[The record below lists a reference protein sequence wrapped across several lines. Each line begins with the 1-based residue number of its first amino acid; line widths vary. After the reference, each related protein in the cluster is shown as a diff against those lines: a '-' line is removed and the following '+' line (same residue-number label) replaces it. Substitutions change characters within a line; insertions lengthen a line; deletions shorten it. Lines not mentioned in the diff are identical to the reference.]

1 MSGVA
6 LTHRPNAR
14 TAVTVDNPDEHAAYC
29 ALCETP
35 MLFTGVLCYA
45 CANPA
50 TDEEEVMTIGER
62 VEWCSM
68 QLINGNRTDAVNGMM
83 FDGDVRV
90 DSVKVAI
97 NLVAQLVVEQ
107 QRNIVDVVGSLT
119 RAIETW
125 ERT

>member
-1 MSGVA
+1 MPVE
-6 LTHRPNAR
+6 
-14 TAVTVDNPDEHAAYC
+14 NPDEHAAYC
-29 ALCETP
+29 AICDRPL
-35 MLFTGVLCYA
+35 LLGDLCYE

-50 TDEEEVMTIGER
+50 TDDEEVMSVGER
-62 VEWCSM
+62 VEWCAM
-68 QLINGNRTDAVNGMM
+68 QLINGNRTDAVHSMM

-97 NLVAQLVVEQ
+97 NLVGLLVVEQ
-107 QRNIVDVVGSLT
+107 QRNIVDVIGSLT